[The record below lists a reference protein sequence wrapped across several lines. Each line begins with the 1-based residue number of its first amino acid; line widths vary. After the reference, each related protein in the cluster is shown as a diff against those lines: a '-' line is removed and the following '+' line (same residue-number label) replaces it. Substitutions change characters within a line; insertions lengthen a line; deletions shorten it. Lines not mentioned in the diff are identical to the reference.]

1 MARLVLRS
9 DSVAYLIVGLVLL
22 AAPWDG
28 LWDALDLPQARPE
41 LWTQLAG
48 ALLLAVAYLLWI
60 APRDEAV
67 TRAAAATGCVVNALA
82 TVILVAW
89 LLGGDLDAG
98 TLGKTLL
105 WLTALATAV
114 YAVAEAY
121 IASRRLAPLLP
132 LD

>member
-1 MARLVLRS
+1 VARLVLRT
-9 DSVAYLIVGLVLL
+9 DSVAYLVVGLVLL

-48 ALLLAVAYLLWI
+48 ALLLGLAYLLWI
-60 APRDEAV
+60 APRDGGL
-67 TRAAAATGCVVNALA
+67 THAAAATGAVVNALA
-82 TVILVAW
+82 TLILGAW
-89 LLGGDLDAG
+89 LLGGDLDSG

-114 YAVAEAY
+114 YAVAEFS
-121 IASRRLAPLLP
+121 IASRRLPPLLP